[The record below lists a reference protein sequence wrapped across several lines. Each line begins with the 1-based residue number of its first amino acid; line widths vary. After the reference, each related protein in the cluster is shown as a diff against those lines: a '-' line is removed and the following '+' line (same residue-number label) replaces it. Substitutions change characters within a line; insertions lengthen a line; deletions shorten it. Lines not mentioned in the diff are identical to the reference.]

1 MLQVVFLDFNH
12 HYAMDAAHH
21 VYLINTLQEVF
32 GSRLCHN
39 CTVDTLTLDYLWDK
53 KHQVRLEYICIC
65 LYYLSRRIFKS
76 MQVLDLFLTKL
87 LSFPLTFL

>member
-21 VYLINTLQEVF
+21 IYLMKTLQEVF

-53 KHQVRLEYICIC
+53 KHQVRLGYMC
-65 LYYLSRRIFKS
+65 LYYPSRIIFKN
-76 MQVLDLFLTKL
+76 MQGLDLFLTKL
-87 LSFPLTFL
+87 LNFL